1 MNNATHLR
9 FERTE
14 KRFGST
20 LAVAPLDLPVTQ
32 GEFVVLIGPS
42 GCGKTTSLRM
52 LAGFEPPTSGRI
64 LLGNRDIT
72 GLAPKDR
79 NMAMVFQNY
88 ALYPHMTAAQ
98 NMGFALRLRGMARAE
113 IDVRVNR
120 VAEMLG
126 LSALLGR
133 RPRALSGGQRQR
145 VAVGRAIVRDPEVF
159 LFDEPLSNL
168 DAQMRASART
178 EIRSLQRS
186 LGVTTVYV
194 THDQVEAMTMA
205 DRIAVMHQG
214 VLLQYA
220 APLEVYERPA
230 DTFVASFLGSPAMN
244 LMSAQSVLSAAH
256 APAGLFQTLSTA
268 HTLGIRPEHLH
279 LVGAHS
285 GPQDGI
291 RLPATLER
299 VENLGAET
307 LLFARIAQGDVIIAR
322 IAGTQSL
329 PAGLPVELFASVRHI
344 VAFGKDQRR
353 LTLEHQK
360 MTWTAPQ
367 GATKNQTEQYAL
379 LA

>member
-1 MNNATHLR
+1 MNTATHLR

-14 KRFGST
+14 KRFGAT
-20 LAVAPLDLPVTQ
+20 LAVAPLDLPVAP

-64 LLGNRDIT
+64 LLGERDIT

-98 NMGFALRLRGMARAE
+98 NMGFALRLRGMAATE
-113 IDVRVNR
+113 IDRRVRR
-120 VAEMLG
+120 AADMLG
-126 LSALLGR
+126 LGTLLER
-133 RPRALSGGQRQR
+133 RPRELSGGQRQR

-168 DAQMRASART
+168 DAQMRTFARN

-214 VLLQYA
+214 VLRQYG

-244 LMSAQSVLSAAH
+244 LVDAQPMLSAAQ
-256 APAGLFQTLSTA
+256 APPGLCQMLSPA
-268 HTLGIRPEHLH
+268 HTLGIRPEHLF
-279 LVGAHS
+279 LSDASTGE
-285 GPQDGI
+285 QDGI
-291 RLPATLER
+291 RLAAMLER

-307 LLFARIAQGDVIIAR
+307 LLFARIAPGDVIIAR
-322 IAGTQSL
+322 IPGIRSL
-329 PAGLPVELFASVRHI
+329 PPGSPVTLFASAKHI

-353 LTLEHQK
+353 LS
-360 MTWTAPQ
+360 
-367 GATKNQTEQYAL
+367 
-379 LA
+379 LAS